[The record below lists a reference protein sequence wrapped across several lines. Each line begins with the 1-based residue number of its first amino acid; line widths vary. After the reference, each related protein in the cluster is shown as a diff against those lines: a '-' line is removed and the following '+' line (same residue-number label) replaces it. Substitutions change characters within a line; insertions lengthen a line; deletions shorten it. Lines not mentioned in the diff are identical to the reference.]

1 MAQYIVRASN
11 SFGSI
16 TMEWDSLHDAE
27 ICVNTIKRTNEAL
40 LEEGSDDM
48 IYDYS
53 VTEIKSS
60 EDVKNS

>member
-11 SFGSI
+11 YFGSI
-16 TMEWDSLHDAE
+16 TMEWYSLHDAE
-27 ICVNTIKRTNEAL
+27 VCMNTIKRTNEAL

-53 VTEIKSS
+53 LAKIESS